1 MTAINTINIPMSS
14 GRNTW
19 AVAVVASTVAV
30 PVEDSMV
37 EADVGAISALLQRVS
52 LQHSVLHVSR

>member
-1 MTAINTINIPMSS
+1 M
-14 GRNTW
+14 
-19 AVAVVASTVAV
+19 VASTVAAV

-37 EADVGAISALLQRVS
+37 EADVGDISALLQRVS